1 MNTISIKA
9 VFLCAKND
17 FLKWVFNARMIILAA
32 LAVFIY
38 VCAVQPLTENSAIMG
53 KPLNA
58 LEPYIAALNSGSLL
72 LIIPLGFLA
81 ISSDFPQIDSSAMFG
96 LIRSGRSNWFFGQI
110 INLLMMSAAYLFF
123 IFAASV
129 APVALCGFWGTDWS
143 EVAIDFGI
151 EFPEYSQNFGA
162 LLLPKNLFNHL
173 SLPGAA
179 AQSTLFVFAYLILL
193 GMIMMCFTI
202 LGKKAL
208 GVIIC
213 GGVIAVGSALCS
225 IKAGLMWVLPMANS
239 VVWLHYTEFRRE
251 PFYPIWCSAVYFT
264 VLIIFLII
272 FSLIMLNRFDCS
284 ANNSEGKLL

>member
-1 MNTISIKA
+1 MKTA
-9 VFLCAKND
+9 FLCAKTD
-17 FLKWVFNARMIILAA
+17 FCKWLFNARIIILAA

-38 VCAVQPLTENSAIMG
+38 VFAVEPLKANAELMD

-81 ISSDFPQIDSSAMFG
+81 VSSDFPKIDGSVMFG
-96 LIRSGRSNWFFGQI
+96 LIRTGRANWFCGQI
-110 INLLMMSAAYLFF
+110 INLLMMSVAYLLF

-129 APVALCGFWGTDWS
+129 IPAAGFWGTEWS
-143 EVAIDFGI
+143 EVAIDFSR
-151 EFPEYSQNFGA
+151 EFPEYSQNYGA

-173 SLPGAA
+173 SLINAVV
-179 AQSTLFVFAYLILL
+179 QSTVFVFVYLILL

-202 LGKKAL
+202 LGKKAV

-213 GGVIAVGSALCS
+213 GSLITVGSTLCS
-225 IKAGLMWVLPMANS
+225 IRAEIMWALPMANS

-251 PFYPIWCSAVYFT
+251 PAYPIWCSWIYFAGIILFLLFFC
-264 VLIIFLII
+264 LIRLK
-272 FSLIMLNRFDCS
+272 RFDCFAS
-284 ANNSEGKLL
+284 CSEGK